1 MDMRQEDVNRKRKF
15 IESLEMARSGA
26 AEEKG
31 VSGSQAEIAAMRE
44 KLRVAQATCAMLEQ
58 ELERLEQKTL
68 QAIAEAGD
76 LRRRLN
82 LLQNISPAEALT
94 AIAERESLRQHLGEV
109 EQERA
114 LLTRALHASE
124 NEISRLTQC
133 MDIVMR
139 KLKIAM

>member
-1 MDMRQEDVNRKRKF
+1 MRQEDVNRKRKF